1 MSIFEKNLHMQAQ
14 HVKFNAGD
22 MIIDHTLQA
31 SGFLVRRKRFIDI
44 VEDDIYI
51 WEINWFKQ
59 NDEADTL
66 CPEFLE
72 EESLKLSVVV
82 GTVELYSKDGEYFE
96 SDYLSSE

>member
-1 MSIFEKNLHMQAQ
+1 MSIFENNLRSQAED
-14 HVKFNAGD
+14 VKFNAGD
-22 MIIDHTLQA
+22 MIIDHTLKA
-31 SGFLVRRKRFIDI
+31 TGFLVKRKRFIDI

-59 NDEADTL
+59 NEEADVL

-82 GTVELYSKDGEYFE
+82 GTVELYNKDGEHFE
-96 SDYLSSE
+96 SYYMSGE